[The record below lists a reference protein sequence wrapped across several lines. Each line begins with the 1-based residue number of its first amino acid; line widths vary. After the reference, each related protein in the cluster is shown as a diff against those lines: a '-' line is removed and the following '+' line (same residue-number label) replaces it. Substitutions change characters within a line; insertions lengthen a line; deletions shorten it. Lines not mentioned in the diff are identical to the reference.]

1 MALLMR
7 SRSFSETLVGS
18 LRALETVME
27 LTPARAAT
35 SDIVVRPEFFLV
47 LSGLVPIDGVTIQF
61 GMFKHCYVDFM
72 LALT

>member
-1 MALLMR
+1 
-7 SRSFSETLVGS
+7 
-18 LRALETVME
+18 ME

-47 LSGLVPIDGVTIQF
+47 LSGLVPVGGVTCQF
-61 GMFKHCYVDFM
+61 VMLKYCYVDFM